1 MLAGLTARGPEQEG
15 TVGAQAEPKVEHP
28 QSVAWIGRDRAPAD
42 SASPTTPASNLPEFL
57 RTGRGRWIAG
67 GILLLIIALVV
78 AAVVRTNAQSKAK
91 AAAAAA
97 AQGTVPLV
105 STITPAMQ
113 PVTSTVTFTGTIS
126 ARFDMPIGAEG
137 DGGRITAVYVEA
149 GDQVKRGQVL
159 AKLDDSVLRPQVN
172 RLAATLE
179 EARAD
184 AALADA
190 EYARAKGVEGA
201 GSFSAEEVERR
212 RAAAVTAAARVKV
225 ATAQLAE
232 TQAHLNRTFIRAPSD
247 GTVLT
252 RQAEVGQTATAGG
265 DALFR
270 LAAGGEVEMRGQVA
284 EQDLATLTVGQTASV
299 RLTGVPQPFEGKVRL
314 LGAVIDPQT
323 RLGDI
328 RIALQPAPALRP
340 GAFARGEVV
349 VGNAKRPVLPQTA
362 VLSDTNGTYVYI
374 VNSENKVER
383 RSVRVAG
390 TIAQGIVISEGL
402 SGKERVVATAGGFLR
417 PGEQVEVALAK

>member
-1 MLAGLTARGPEQEG
+1 
-15 TVGAQAEPKVEHP
+15 VGAQPEPKEQS
-28 QSVAWIGRDRAPAD
+28 QSVAWIGRDRTHAD
-42 SASPTTPASNLPEFL
+42 SVAEPGAPTSNLPAFL
-57 RTGRGRWIAG
+57 RTGRGRWIVG
-67 GILLLIIALVV
+67 GILLLIIALI
-78 AAVVRTNAQSKAK
+78 AAVAMRTTSMSKAK
-91 AAAAAA
+91 AAAAATQNMA
-97 AQGTVPLV
+97 PLV
-105 STITPAMQ
+105 SVITPAMQ

-159 AKLDDSVLRPQVN
+159 AKLDDSVLRPQLN

-184 AALADA
+184 ASLAEA
-190 EYARAKGVEGA
+190 EYVRAKGVEGA
-201 GSFSAEEVERR
+201 GALSAEEVERR
-212 RAAAVTAAARVKV
+212 RAASVTAAARVKV
-225 ATAQLAE
+225 AAAQLAE
-232 TQAHLNRTFIRAPSD
+232 TQAHLNRTYIRAPSD

-252 RQAEVGQTATAGG
+252 RRAEVGQTATSGG

-270 LAAGGEVEMRGQVA
+270 LASGGEVEMRGQVA
-284 EQDLATLTVGQTASV
+284 EQDLATLTVGQTATV
-299 RLTGVPQPFEGKVRL
+299 RLTGVPVPFEGKVRL

-362 VLSDTNGTYVYI
+362 ILSDADGTFVFI
-374 VNSENKVER
+374 VNSENKIER
-383 RSVRVAG
+383 RPVRVDG
-390 TIAQGIVISEGL
+390 TMAQGIVISAGL
-402 SGKERVVATAGGFLR
+402 SGNERVVATAGGFLR